1 MIDLF
6 LQAGGSPEKV
16 VELLSENYKAVAQTV
31 NLLAEWLIQAGVDI
45 KVVQE
50 MVENHL
56 KTMIVKHFDPKKAD
70 SIFTDEGETPSWLAE
85 MIEYPTWRGLFYRLA
100 EEYPDCLML
109 NFTVKLISDAGF
121 QGEITSVSTACHQIE
136 VFSRVLRTTISS
148 LLNGG
153 EELLEKNLPEFTK
166 MVCHGEHTYLYSQ
179 VLMQILS
186 QEPKGGSNIRR
197 LCQEL
202 QKSANERFLQAGGS
216 PEKVVELLSEN
227 YKAVAQ
233 TVNLL
238 AEWLIQAD
246 EGETPSWLA
255 EMIEY
260 PTWRGLFY
268 RLAEEYPDCLMLNF
282 TVKLISDAGF
292 QGEIT
297 SVSTACHQIEV
308 FSRVLRTTISSL
320 LNGGE
325 ELLEKNLPEFTKMV
339 CHGEHTYLYSQVLM
353 QILSQ
358 EPKGGSNIRRL
369 CQELQKSANERGLDV
384 TPITLA
390 LSGAAA
396 YPRACQALSSMLSRN
411 ALNPADITILYKMY
425 TDMNPPPV
433 DLIRVPAF
441 LDLLIDA
448 MFKPVSKVNPEHKAK
463 YIYVLSYAASVTETY
478 KKGQRKSIIKDELK
492 PTTQALEKVQSLCAE
507 NKNSSELI
515 ADVNVLFLNLKFP
528 VIAYGVLKWVDYTVS
543 DTNYFKLNT
552 DHTPLHLVLIDE
564 IVTNH
569 VLLHQKALDL
579 LVRLFESTFEELDVL
594 VRLELK
600 KTLLDRMVLD
610 VIAPPYTADFAQL
623 FLPLIENKD
632 ITGSIRMDDGSDPV
646 SEFITDAKAAIAV

>member
-1 MIDLF
+1 MSELDDEDMVWDPEEIGGEMSDHDIDGEDEEENQAIQDGCLQIFSASDFIMEPGVFNMLKTF

-70 SIFTDEGETPSWLAE
+70 SIFT
-85 MIEYPTWRGLFYRLA
+85 
-100 EEYPDCLML
+100 
-109 NFTVKLISDAGF
+109 
-121 QGEITSVSTACHQIE
+121 
-136 VFSRVLRTTISS
+136 
-148 LLNGG
+148 
-153 EELLEKNLPEFTK
+153 
-166 MVCHGEHTYLYSQ
+166 
-179 VLMQILS
+179 
-186 QEPKGGSNIRR
+186 
-197 LCQEL
+197 
-202 QKSANERFLQAGGS
+202 
-216 PEKVVELLSEN
+216 
-227 YKAVAQ
+227 
-233 TVNLL
+233 
-238 AEWLIQAD
+238 D

-600 KTLLDRMVLD
+600 KTLLDRMVHLFSKGFVLPVVSYICKCWDKQDTDISLIRHFVTEVLD

>member
-1 MIDLF
+1 MAELDDEDMAWDGEYPGGEASDHEMEGDDEEENQAIQEGCLEIFSSNDFIMEPVVFNMLKTF

-16 VELLSENYKAVAQTV
+16 VELLSENYKAIAQTV

-56 KTMIVKHFDPKKAD
+56 KSMIVKHFDPKKAD

-85 MIEYPTWRGLFYRLA
+85 MIEYPTWRELFYKLA

-109 NFTVKLISDAGF
+109 NFTVKLISDAGY

-136 VFSRVLRTTISS
+136 VFSRVLRTTIST
-148 LLNGG
+148 LLDGG

-197 LCQEL
+197 L
-202 QKSANERFLQAGGS
+202 S
-216 PEKVVELLSEN
+216 
-227 YKAVAQ
+227 
-233 TVNLL
+233 
-238 AEWLIQAD
+238 
-246 EGETPSWLA
+246 
-255 EMIEY
+255 
-260 PTWRGLFY
+260 
-268 RLAEEYPDCLMLNF
+268 
-282 TVKLISDAGF
+282 
-292 QGEIT
+292 
-297 SVSTACHQIEV
+297 
-308 FSRVLRTTISSL
+308 
-320 LNGGE
+320 
-325 ELLEKNLPEFTKMV
+325 
-339 CHGEHTYLYSQVLM
+339 
-353 QILSQ
+353 
-358 EPKGGSNIRRL
+358 
-369 CQELQKSANERGLDV
+369 QELQKSANERGLDV

-448 MFKPVSKVNPEHKAK
+448 LFKPSSKVNPEHKPK
-463 YIYVLSYAASVTETY
+463 YVYVLSYSASVTETY

-600 KTLLDRMVLD
+600 KTLLDRMVHLFSKGFVLPVVSYICKCWDKQDTDISLIRHFVTEVLD
-610 VIAPPYTADFAQL
+610 VIAPPYTSDFAQL

-632 ITGSIRMDDGSDPV
+632 ITGSIRTDDGRDPV

>member
-1 MIDLF
+1 MSELDDEDMVWDPEEIGGEMSDHDMDGEDEEENQAIQDGCLQIFSASDFIMEPGVFNMLKTF

-56 KTMIVKHFDPKKAD
+56 KTMIIKHFDPKKAD

-85 MIEYPTWRGLFYRLA
+85 MIEYPTWRGLFY
-100 EEYPDCLML
+100 
-109 NFTVKLISDAGF
+109 K
-121 QGEITSVSTACHQIE
+121 
-136 VFSRVLRTTISS
+136 
-148 LLNGG
+148 
-153 EELLEKNLPEFTK
+153 
-166 MVCHGEHTYLYSQ
+166 
-179 VLMQILS
+179 
-186 QEPKGGSNIRR
+186 
-197 LCQEL
+197 
-202 QKSANERFLQAGGS
+202 
-216 PEKVVELLSEN
+216 
-227 YKAVAQ
+227 
-233 TVNLL
+233 
-238 AEWLIQAD
+238 
-246 EGETPSWLA
+246 
-255 EMIEY
+255 
-260 PTWRGLFY
+260 
-268 RLAEEYPDCLMLNF
+268 LAEEYPDCLMLNF

-478 KKGQRKSIIKDELK
+478 KKGQRKSIVKDELK

-600 KTLLDRMVLD
+600 KTLLDRMVHLFSKGFVLPVVSYICKCWDKQDTDISLIRHFVTEVLD
-610 VIAPPYTADFAQL
+610 VIAPPFTADFAQL

>member
-1 MIDLF
+1 
-6 LQAGGSPEKV
+6 
-16 VELLSENYKAVAQTV
+16 
-31 NLLAEWLIQAGVDI
+31 
-45 KVVQE
+45 
-50 MVENHL
+50 
-56 KTMIVKHFDPKKAD
+56 
-70 SIFTDEGETPSWLAE
+70 
-85 MIEYPTWRGLFYRLA
+85 
-100 EEYPDCLML
+100 
-109 NFTVKLISDAGF
+109 
-121 QGEITSVSTACHQIE
+121 
-136 VFSRVLRTTISS
+136 
-148 LLNGG
+148 
-153 EELLEKNLPEFTK
+153 
-166 MVCHGEHTYLYSQ
+166 
-179 VLMQILS
+179 
-186 QEPKGGSNIRR
+186 
-197 LCQEL
+197 
-202 QKSANERFLQAGGS
+202 
-216 PEKVVELLSEN
+216 
-227 YKAVAQ
+227 
-233 TVNLL
+233 
-238 AEWLIQAD
+238 
-246 EGETPSWLA
+246 
-255 EMIEY
+255 MIEY

-600 KTLLDRMVLD
+600 KTLLDRMVHLFSKGFVLPVVSYICKCWDKQDTDISLIRHFVTEVLD

>member
-1 MIDLF
+1 MSELDDEDMVWDPEEIGGEMSDHDMDGEDEEENQAIQDGCLQIFSASDFIMEPGVFNMLKTF

-56 KTMIVKHFDPKKAD
+56 KTMIIKHFDPKKAD

-85 MIEYPTWRGLFYRLA
+85 MIEYPTWRGLFY
-100 EEYPDCLML
+100 
-109 NFTVKLISDAGF
+109 K
-121 QGEITSVSTACHQIE
+121 
-136 VFSRVLRTTISS
+136 
-148 LLNGG
+148 
-153 EELLEKNLPEFTK
+153 
-166 MVCHGEHTYLYSQ
+166 
-179 VLMQILS
+179 
-186 QEPKGGSNIRR
+186 
-197 LCQEL
+197 
-202 QKSANERFLQAGGS
+202 
-216 PEKVVELLSEN
+216 
-227 YKAVAQ
+227 
-233 TVNLL
+233 
-238 AEWLIQAD
+238 
-246 EGETPSWLA
+246 
-255 EMIEY
+255 
-260 PTWRGLFY
+260 
-268 RLAEEYPDCLMLNF
+268 LAEEYPDCLMLNF

-448 MFKPVSKVNPEHKAK
+448 MFKPVSK
-463 YIYVLSYAASVTETY
+463 
-478 KKGQRKSIIKDELK
+478 GQRKSIVKDELK

-600 KTLLDRMVLD
+600 KTLLDRMVHLFSKGFVLPVVSYICKCWDKQDTDISLIRHFVTEVLD
-610 VIAPPYTADFAQL
+610 VIAPPFTADFAQL

>member
-1 MIDLF
+1 MSELDDEDMVWDPEEIGGEMSDHDIDGEDEEENQAIQDGCLQIFSASDFIMEPGVFNMLKTF

-56 KTMIVKHFDPKKAD
+56 KTMIIKHFDPKKAD

-85 MIEYPTWRGLFYRLA
+85 MIEYPTWRGLFY
-100 EEYPDCLML
+100 
-109 NFTVKLISDAGF
+109 K
-121 QGEITSVSTACHQIE
+121 
-136 VFSRVLRTTISS
+136 
-148 LLNGG
+148 
-153 EELLEKNLPEFTK
+153 
-166 MVCHGEHTYLYSQ
+166 
-179 VLMQILS
+179 
-186 QEPKGGSNIRR
+186 
-197 LCQEL
+197 
-202 QKSANERFLQAGGS
+202 
-216 PEKVVELLSEN
+216 
-227 YKAVAQ
+227 
-233 TVNLL
+233 
-238 AEWLIQAD
+238 
-246 EGETPSWLA
+246 
-255 EMIEY
+255 
-260 PTWRGLFY
+260 
-268 RLAEEYPDCLMLNF
+268 LAEEYPDCLMLNF

-478 KKGQRKSIIKDELK
+478 KKGQRKSIVKDELK

-594 VRLELK
+594 VRLDLK
-600 KTLLDRMVLD
+600 KTLLDRMVHLFSKGFVLPVVSYICKCWDKQDTDISLIRHFVTEVLD
-610 VIAPPYTADFAQL
+610 VIAPPFTADFAQL

-632 ITGSIRMDDGSDPV
+632 ITESIRMDDGSDPV

>member
-1 MIDLF
+1 MAELDDEDMAWDGEYPGGEASDHEMEGDDEEENQAIQEGCLEIFSSNDFIMEPVVFNMLKTF

-16 VELLSENYKAVAQTV
+16 VELLSENYKAIAQTV

-56 KTMIVKHFDPKKAD
+56 KSMIVKHFDPKKAD

-85 MIEYPTWRGLFYRLA
+85 MIEYPTWRELFYKLA

-109 NFTVKLISDAGF
+109 NFTVKLISDAGY

-136 VFSRVLRTTISS
+136 VFSRVLRTTIST
-148 LLNGG
+148 LLDGG

-197 LCQEL
+197 L
-202 QKSANERFLQAGGS
+202 S
-216 PEKVVELLSEN
+216 
-227 YKAVAQ
+227 
-233 TVNLL
+233 
-238 AEWLIQAD
+238 
-246 EGETPSWLA
+246 
-255 EMIEY
+255 
-260 PTWRGLFY
+260 
-268 RLAEEYPDCLMLNF
+268 
-282 TVKLISDAGF
+282 
-292 QGEIT
+292 
-297 SVSTACHQIEV
+297 
-308 FSRVLRTTISSL
+308 
-320 LNGGE
+320 
-325 ELLEKNLPEFTKMV
+325 
-339 CHGEHTYLYSQVLM
+339 
-353 QILSQ
+353 
-358 EPKGGSNIRRL
+358 
-369 CQELQKSANERGLDV
+369 QELQKSANERGLDV

-448 MFKPVSKVNPEHKAK
+448 LFKPSSKVNPEHKPK
-463 YIYVLSYAASVTETY
+463 YVYVLSYAASVTETY

-600 KTLLDRMVLD
+600 KTLLDRMVHLFSKGFVLPVVSYICKCWDKQDTDISLIRHFVTEVLD
-610 VIAPPYTADFAQL
+610 VIAPPYTSDFAQL

-632 ITGSIRMDDGSDPV
+632 ITGSIRTDDGRDPV